1 MIKLPTTT
9 AYSTKEAAE
18 MLDKKPRDVWAYIKS
33 GKLRA
38 QKVGRSWYITE
49 KTLTEFVTGEK
60 IDSTTS
66 SSVVSNNGK
75 EV

>member
-18 MLDKKPRDVWAYIKS
+18 MLDKKPRDVWSYIKS
-33 GKLRA
+33 GKLKA
-38 QKVGRSWYITE
+38 QKVGRTWYITE

-60 IDSTTS
+60 MFSP
-66 SSVVSNNGK
+66 VVSESE
-75 EV
+75 EVKR